1 MKRQLSIPFLYAT
14 ILIVVSF
21 LLAVS
26 LPVGASPVVSRG
38 HASVSVIDSGRA
50 GQLTIRFTLPNP
62 YDDQPGPSPAGVEVQ
77 LRRVANIDLTTLEGW
92 QEAES
97 LSLTHLLHLP
107 ESDFD
112 SHRVGISDHTGTIV
126 FSELPLGVYVV
137 TSPHRQEVW
146 DPFVITL
153 PRTGPDGSSWMYEVT
168 VHPKWR
174 GQPPTTTEPA
184 PTTEWETT
192 WPTQVEP
199 TVTETATP
207 EAPTREKVT
216 PAPRESDPKSPAD
229 GRPRPLGER
238 LASTGAAVIGVVVLG
253 LLLVML
259 GIVAVVR
266 GQKKRKSE

>member
-1 MKRQLSIPFLYAT
+1 MSRQLSLPFLYAT

-26 LPVGASPVVSRG
+26 PPVGASPVVSRG
-38 HASVSVIDSGRA
+38 HASVSVIDSGRT

-62 YDDQPGPSPAGVEVQ
+62 YDDRPGPSPAGVEVQ

-97 LSLTHLLHLP
+97 LTLTQLLHLP
-107 ESDFD
+107 ESGFD
-112 SHRVGISDHTGTIV
+112 SNRVGTSDHTGTIV
-126 FSELPLGVYVV
+126 FPELPLGVYVV

-146 DPFVITL
+146 DPFVVTL

-174 GQPPTTTEPA
+174 GQPTTTTEPA

-207 EAPTREKVT
+207 EVPTRQKVT
-216 PAPRESDPKSPAD
+216 PAPRENDPKSQTD
-229 GRPRPLGER
+229 SRPRPLGER

-253 LLLVML
+253 LLLVTMGL
-259 GIVAVVR
+259 VAIVR
-266 GQKKRKSE
+266 GQKKRNSE